1 MQGDVQIVLPLDN
14 ISYMIYNE
22 SVEYKIRYYKRFD
35 ANEVPVRTYIKALN
49 KNERAKIFKYI
60 EYLRK
65 NKGCLDEPY
74 SRHIRGKIRELRVD
88 FAKNK
93 HRIFY
98 FTFISKNIILLHA
111 FLKKT
116 AKTPECEI
124 KKAENNYKQILIN
137 QNAYE

>member
-1 MQGDVQIVLPLDN
+1 
-14 ISYMIYNE
+14 MIYDK
-22 SVEYKIRYYKRFD
+22 SGYKIKYYKDFD
-35 ANEVPVRTYIKALN
+35 TNKVPVRVYIKALN

-60 EYLRK
+60 EYLRQ
-65 NKGCLDEPY
+65 NNGYLNEPY
-74 SRHIRGKIRELRVD
+74 SRHIQGKIRELRVD
-88 FAKNK
+88 FAKNR

-98 FTFISKNIILLHA
+98 FTFVGKNIVLLHA

-116 AKTPECEI
+116 TKTPEGEI